1 MTDREK
7 RAARKQWRIRQYK
20 SRQKTKESKEAL
32 TVTPLKAISEST
44 EATCSRQKTQ
54 SKKQKSKSIAKCY
67 RDIRSKDTEIERLK
81 RKVEVYRKRLSRA
94 HYLLQE
100 KLKKVCT
107 PRTKTRQLLK
117 VFSKSSKSTV
127 RRSLFKFHVLV
138 EQLRKSYQDQR
149 KTEKLKFAR
158 MINGS
163 IMKKY
168 RMKIET
174 LKLLTCSTR
183 TKLEQDKTWLSKRT
197 YHQVQQFYCRDD
209 NSRLVAGMKKTLTKR
224 KVKKQR
230 RILSDS
236 LLNLHKKFLTEGKD
250 NISYTT
256 FTRLR
261 PFWVLFPTETD
272 RDTCIC
278 KICDNMNLMT
288 DGLFRSGISEEK
300 KVEDIM
306 NSKVCDIKNYY
317 CMHGKC
323 SVCKDRLVKTKPED
337 ANKQVEYFKWVTKR
351 EKRQIKEGKD
361 LKTKTV
367 TYTVKERI
375 CCSADR
381 LKEIYDHDLNKYCRH
396 IFTFHMQYNYYR
408 KRKET
413 MGENECI
420 IHVDFSEN
428 YVCKMAREVQG
439 MHFGASKK
447 QLTLHTG
454 VIHVKDKEAETF
466 CTVSDSLVHNPSGI
480 WAHVKP
486 ILQDV
491 RKRYP
496 NITSIEFFSDGPTA
510 QYRQKDLAS
519 TVPKFLGFE
528 SMKCSYFEAGHGKG
542 VPDAVGG
549 AIKRAAD
556 NLVLHGTDITSAEA
570 LVDQLK

>member
-1 MTDREK
+1 MNRQRPHAHDRRLRVRNKNKKVLPSVIE
-7 RAARKQWRIRQYK
+7 IL
-20 SRQKTKESKEAL
+20 SQKILRLED
-32 TVTPLKAISEST
+32 LK
-44 EATCSRQKTQ
+44 
-54 SKKQKSKSIAKCY
+54 
-67 RDIRSKDTEIERLK
+67 
-81 RKVEVYRKRLSRA
+81 
-94 HYLLQE
+94 E
-100 KLKKVCT
+100 KLKYTERDCQEHTTSCKKNKKKAGT
-107 PRTKTRQLLK
+107 PKTKTRQLLK

-127 RRSLFKFHVLV
+127 RRSLFKFRVLV

-158 MINGS
+158 MMNGS
-163 IMKKY
+163 FMKKY

-183 TKLEQDKTWLSKRT
+183 TKLEQDKTCLSKRP

-230 RILSDS
+230 RILNDS
-236 LLNLHKKFLTEGKD
+236 LLNLRKKFLTEGTD

-288 DGLFRSGISEEK
+288 DGLFRSGIIEEK

-306 NSKVCDIKNYY
+306 KSKVCDIKNYY

-396 IFTFHMQYNYYR
+396 IFTFHMQYNYNR

-466 CTVSDSLVHNPSGI
+466 CTVSDSFVHNPSGI

-486 ILQDV
+486 IWAHVKPILQDTFKKKV
-491 RKRYP
+491 
-496 NITSIEFFSDGPTA
+496 F
-510 QYRQKDLAS
+510 
-519 TVPKFLGFE
+519 
-528 SMKCSYFEAGHGKG
+528 
-542 VPDAVGG
+542 
-549 AIKRAAD
+549 
-556 NLVLHGTDITSAEA
+556 
-570 LVDQLK
+570 